1 MDLINI
7 KENIHNYL
15 EDSHLKN
22 LHEKAFYEVLS
33 ILLKFVE
40 EGSSANKNKQDKL
53 AWVCD
58 AVMGSGKTTAIE
70 VLLKYLAD
78 NYRNIPLL
86 LVFSEISLMKDI
98 YDVIYAYGAKKGNY
112 RLIEQVHTDNVNDVA
127 HTLKQF
133 QFVCITHQRFRDL
146 TLGYGNWNE
155 YRYYQVGFE
164 PFAKQL
170 DRLIIVDE
178 MPILFDSCVFDISSK
193 DNSVDWFDKLAEESD
208 LTSSEKQ
215 FARTMIMML
224 MTYEMLESEG
234 SRIYTKPLKEG
245 VNNSNIQQRFE
256 AILEK
261 INQKS
266 NDFESLRKFKWY
278 KQLLRHEKVGVI
290 DRHSKGTSILCS
302 RLIPYHEKANIIILD
317 GTAKW
322 NNIIYNNLYEIKQ
335 VTNYHSYT
343 KRLIIHIK
351 DINTSKEARTS
362 KKNDVHGKIASDI
375 KKIREEL
382 NLNIFPLP
390 SKNDI
395 KAYIK
400 NNVINNEQKEFYD
413 HKNDSDETL
422 PINLLNTRGKNVL
435 SDYNA
440 LALLNLPIRNPQ
452 YYKLIG
458 IGLYGVDINL
468 AQYETRQCQNSINW
482 FQDERIQKIYEDS
495 LLADILQIIH
505 RSNLRKINE
514 QSTVHIFIYT
524 HLTGW
529 GTVLKDRLNL
539 PNKAVNYDMVDDKY
553 NFISKCKE
561 FAQIVFNFLK
571 KHADIFNNPSFSAKE
586 ITKDE
591 SFKNWL
597 KYNWDDSFKT
607 EKIKEIFDQ
616 YGIEILLE
624 KKSNGKEWRK
634 FRLKKSTYDEIFSKV
649 GNK

>member
-1 MDLINI
+1 MNLSYI
-7 KENIHNYL
+7 KENIHKYL
-15 EDSHLKN
+15 EESRFKN
-22 LHEKAFYEVLS
+22 LHEQAFYEVLD

-40 EGSSANKNKQDKL
+40 EGSSAIKDKQGKL
-53 AWVCD
+53 AWICD

-78 NYRNIPLL
+78 NHRDIPLL
-86 LVFSEISLMKDI
+86 LVFSERGLMKDI
-98 YDVIYAYGAKKGNY
+98 YDAIYAYGAKKGNY

-127 HTLKQF
+127 HTLKRF

-146 TLGYGNWNE
+146 TLGYGNWDE
-155 YRYYQVGFE
+155 YRFYQVGFE
-164 PFAKQL
+164 AFPKKL

-215 FARTMIMML
+215 FARTMIMLL

-234 SRIYTKPLKEG
+234 KRRFTKPLKEG
-245 VNNSNIQQRFE
+245 INNSNIQQRFE
-256 AILEK
+256 EILKK

-266 NDFESLRKFKWY
+266 NDFESLRKFKWF
-278 KQLLRHEKVGVI
+278 KQLLNHEKVGAI

-302 RLIPYHEKANIIILD
+302 RLIPYHEKGNIIILD

-322 NNIIYNNLYEIKQ
+322 NNIIYDNHYEIKQ
-335 VTNYHSYT
+335 VPNYHSYAN
-343 KRLIIHIK
+343 RLIIHIK
-351 DINTSKEARTS
+351 DINTSKEARAS
-362 KKNDVHGKIASDI
+362 KKNDVHGKIASDL
-375 KKIREEL
+375 KKVREEL
-382 NLNIFPLP
+382 NIDIFPLP
-390 SKNDI
+390 SKSDI
-395 KAYIK
+395 QAYIK
-400 NNVINNEQKEFYD
+400 NNVINNEQKKFYELQD
-413 HKNDSDETL
+413 DRDETL

-468 AQYETRQCQNSINW
+468 AQYETRQEQSSINW
-482 FQDERIQKIYEDS
+482 FQDEHIQKIYEDS

-514 QSTVHIFIYT
+514 QSTVHIFLYT

-529 GTVLKDRLNL
+529 GTVLKEQLNL
-539 PNKAVNYDMVDDKY
+539 PDEAVTYDIVDDKY
-553 NFISKCKE
+553 NFISKCNE
-561 FAQIVFNFLK
+561 YAQKAFDFLK
-571 KHADIFNNPSFSAKE
+571 KQADIFDNPSFSAKE

-616 YGIEILLE
+616 YGIEILHE

-634 FRLKKSTYDEIFSKV
+634 FRLKESVYDEIFGKV
-649 GNK
+649 GE